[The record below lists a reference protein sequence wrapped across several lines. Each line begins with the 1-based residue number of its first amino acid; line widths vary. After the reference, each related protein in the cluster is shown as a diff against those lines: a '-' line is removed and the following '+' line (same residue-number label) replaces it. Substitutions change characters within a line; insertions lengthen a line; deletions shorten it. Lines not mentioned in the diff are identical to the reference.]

1 MPAMLTYVWIALGGA
16 IGTLLRFWLNLV
28 LTSRFGETLPW
39 GTIAIN
45 ITGSFAIG
53 LFAALSET
61 GGRLPVSTDMRLFVL
76 VGLCGGF
83 TTFSSFS
90 LQTLALFQAGEPAR
104 AIANV
109 LLSVL
114 CCLVAVWIGFAAPNA
129 LARLFRS

>member
-1 MPAMLTYVWIALGGA
+1 MLTYIWIAIGGA
-16 IGTLLRFWLNLV
+16 IGTLLRFSLNLA
-28 LTSRFGETLPW
+28 LTTRLGETLPW
-39 GTIAIN
+39 GTIVIN
-45 ITGSFAIG
+45 ATGSFAIG

-90 LQTLALFQAGEPAR
+90 LQTLALFQAGEPGR

-114 CCLVAVWIGFAAPNA
+114 CCLVAVWIGFAAPSA